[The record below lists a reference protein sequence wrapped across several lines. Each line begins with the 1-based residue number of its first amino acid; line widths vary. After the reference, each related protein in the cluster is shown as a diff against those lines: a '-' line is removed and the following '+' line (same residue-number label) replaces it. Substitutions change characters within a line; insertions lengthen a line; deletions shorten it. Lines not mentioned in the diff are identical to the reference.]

1 MNTIIVQ
8 DENGTHYD
16 GTVED
21 ITKRKNAEDALRA
34 SEEKYRLL
42 FENANESILV
52 AQDGR
57 IKFVNPKFIESYGL
71 FGYGSKVKA
80 VCGIHSSRR

>member
-21 ITKRKNAEDALRA
+21 ITKRKDAEDALRA

-42 FENANESILV
+42 FENATESILV

-57 IKFVNPKFIESYGL
+57 IKFVNPKFIKVT
-71 FGYGSKVKA
+71 GYSETDLK
-80 VCGIHSSRR
+80 SRQFAKFVHPG